1 MNKTFIKV
9 FTMVFILA
17 GCIVVLFFGSPTS
30 EPVFARTLAIAH
42 LPMVDSKELPKN
54 VTLGKDSTSEHG
66 EVAFDHD
73 SHSFKKYSPDGKTDI
88 ACVECHHT
96 DQPASALK
104 PPLATSERK
113 EVLTVE
119 SLKKADAAPV
129 KSCRS
134 CHFQEGADIPEGKTQ
149 AVGIYKDAKGKEE
162 KKELNSEQA
171 YHINCNTCHDE
182 AAKLRPELKKK
193 PGFATGNDCFICHKK
208 N

>member
-1 MNKTFIKV
+1 MNKTFLKV
-9 FTMVFILA
+9 FTLVFILT
-17 GCIVVLFFGSPTS
+17 GFIIVLVFGSPTS
-30 EPVFARTLAIAH
+30 EPVFARTLAVAH
-42 LPMVDSKELPKN
+42 LPIDSKDLPKK

-66 EVAFDHD
+66 EVPFDHD
-73 SHSFKKYSPDGKTDI
+73 THSFKKYSPDGKTDI
-88 ACVECHHT
+88 SCAECHHT

-104 PPLATSERK
+104 PPLVTSERK

-119 SLKKADAAPV
+119 SLKAPGAAVV

-134 CHFQEGADIPEGKTQ
+134 CHFQEGNVPDGKEQ
-149 AVGIYKDAKGKEE
+149 AVSKSKDAKGKEVT
-162 KKELNSEQA
+162 KELNSEQA
-171 YHINCNTCHDE
+171 YHINCNTCHDA

>member
-1 MNKTFIKV
+1 MNKTFLKV
-9 FTMVFILA
+9 FTLVFLLTGFVIAL
-17 GCIVVLFFGSPTS
+17 VFGSPTS
-30 EPVFARTLAIAH
+30 EPVFARTLAVAH
-42 LPMVDSKELPKN
+42 LPLDSKDLPKK

-73 SHSFKKYSPDGKTDI
+73 THSFKKYSPDGKTDI
-88 ACVECHHT
+88 GCAECHHT

-104 PPLATSERK
+104 PPLVTSERK

-119 SLKKADAAPV
+119 SLKAPGAAVV

-134 CHFQEGADIPEGKTQ
+134 CHFQEGNVPDGKNQ
-149 AVGIYKDAKGKEE
+149 AVGKYKDAKGKEE
-162 KKELNSEQA
+162 TRELNSEQA
-171 YHINCNTCHDE
+171 YHLNCNTCHDA

-193 PGFATGNDCFICHKK
+193 PGFATTNDCFICHKK

>member
-1 MNKTFIKV
+1 MKQTFLKV
-9 FTMVFILA
+9 FTLVFILT
-17 GCIVVLFFGSPTS
+17 GFIIVLVFGSPTS
-30 EPVFARTLAIAH
+30 EPVFARTLAVAH
-42 LPMVDSKELPKN
+42 LPVDSKDLPKK

-73 SHSFKKYSPDGKTDI
+73 THSFKKYSPDGKTDI
-88 ACVECHHT
+88 SCAECHHT

-104 PPLATSERK
+104 PPLVTSERK

-119 SLKKADAAPV
+119 SLKAPGAAVV

-134 CHFQEGADIPEGKTQ
+134 CHFQEGNVPDGKEQ
-149 AVGIYKDAKGKEE
+149 AVSKSKDAKGKEVT
-162 KKELNSEQA
+162 KELNSEQA
-171 YHINCNTCHDE
+171 YHLNCNTCHDA